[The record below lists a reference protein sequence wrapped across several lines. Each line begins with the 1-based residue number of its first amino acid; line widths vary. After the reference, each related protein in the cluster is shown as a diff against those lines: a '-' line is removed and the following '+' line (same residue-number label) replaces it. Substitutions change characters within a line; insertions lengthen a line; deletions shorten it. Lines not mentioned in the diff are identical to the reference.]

1 MGRLI
6 IDPEFRDKIP
16 PLTED
21 EFLQLEENILS
32 DGAVVSP
39 LIVWDSVI
47 LDGHNRYEIIR
58 KHPEL
63 VYAVHEMQFSNRY
76 EALSWICR
84 NQLGRRNLTPQ
95 QKKYLIGQRYEAE
108 KQADAFHGNQ
118 HTLLDE
124 SGGDQIGHH
133 QKSAKTR
140 ERIAEETH
148 TSQGYVQ
155 RANYFAKGV
164 DAAEEALPGI
174 KQEILTG
181 AIKPAET
188 AVAAIAKAEPE
199 ERPKLAAALKK
210 SKDGRTQAPEKPQ
223 PVYHQSPPA
232 SSRREAIRQIEEISA
247 EMERPKSP
255 VTEDSILCS
264 LDGEVVSFIEVC
276 DNFFQQYPRLLSD
289 TYYKHEVIRIMQKL
303 NQYVIKLE
311 GGQTE

>member
-1 MGRLI
+1 MDRLI

-39 LIVWDSVI
+39 LIVWEGVI

-63 VYAVHEMQFSNRY
+63 VYAVHEMEFSSRY

-124 SGGDQIGHH
+124 SGGDKICHH
-133 QKSAKTR
+133 QNGKTR
-140 ERIAEETH
+140 KRIAEEVGL
-148 TSQGYVQ
+148 SQGYVT
-155 RANYFAKGV
+155 G
-164 DAAEEALPGI
+164 
-174 KQEILTG
+174 EIR
-181 AIKPAET
+181 PAET

-199 ERPKLAAALKK
+199 ERPELAAALKK
-210 SKDGRTQAPEKPQ
+210 SKDGRTRNPEKPQ
-223 PVYHQSPPA
+223 PVYHQSPSA

-289 TYYKHEVIRIMQKL
+289 THYKHEVIRIMRKL